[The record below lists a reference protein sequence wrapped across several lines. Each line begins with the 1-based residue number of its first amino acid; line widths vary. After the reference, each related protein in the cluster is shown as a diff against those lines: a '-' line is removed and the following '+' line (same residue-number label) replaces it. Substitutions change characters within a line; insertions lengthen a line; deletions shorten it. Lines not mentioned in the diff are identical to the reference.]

1 MTGRIDCS
9 LGLTLHHLPAS
20 FPLREATA
28 IPDPFITENC
38 GEAAFGQLVE
48 FIGGLLKMDAVFVTA
63 RELSAIIRAG
73 QAGWTATAL

>member
-9 LGLTLHHLPAS
+9 SGLTLHQVPAS
-20 FPLREATA
+20 FHFGEATV

-38 GEAAFGQLVE
+38 GVAALDQLVE
-48 FIGGLLKMDAVFVTA
+48 LIGGLLKMDAFLVTA
-63 RELSAIIRAG
+63 RELPAIIRAG